1 MSPQF
6 RFIVALCVII
16 FIIAFGTLGFM
27 LIEGWSLADSLYMT
41 FITVSTIG
49 FGEVEPLSP
58 TGRHFVII
66 YIVLSVMTVGY
77 TITVLLSFLFEGQFQ
92 ATLEER
98 RMKRFLASVKDHFI
112 ICGFGDVGR
121 ETAEEFQRRKVRFVV
136 VDRETHEADQERFP
150 AVGFVLGDATEEE
163 TLERAGIMRA
173 KGLIACLPE
182 DQQNVFTVLTARQ
195 QNPKLM
201 IVSQASE
208 ERTVSK
214 LQKAGAD
221 RVISPKQIAGR
232 RLAALSI
239 RPSIVNF
246 LEVLSSGGDETVRIE
261 SVQIPAGSSMVGRS
275 LKECG
280 VGEHTGAI
288 IIGILDSAGSAK
300 VNAATMANL
309 ASIRLKEEDTL
320 IALGTEEQIQELI
333 RFVK

>member
-1 MSPQF
+1 MSPHI
-6 RFIVALCVII
+6 RFFFALCVII
-16 FIIAFGTLGFM
+16 LIIAFGTVGFM
-27 LIEGWSLADSLYMT
+27 TIEGWSLADSLYMT
-41 FITVSTIG
+41 FLTISTIG
-49 FGEVEPLSP
+49 FSEVHPLSSA
-58 TGRHFVII
+58 GRHFVII
-66 YIVLSVMTVGY
+66 YIILSVMTVGY
-77 TITVLLSFLFEGQFQ
+77 TITVLLSFLFEGQFR
-92 ATLEER
+92 ATLQER
-98 RMKRFLASVKDHFI
+98 RMKRFLSNVKDHFI
-112 ICGFGDVGR
+112 ICGFGDVGK
-121 ETAEEFQRRKVRFVV
+121 ETADEFQRRKVRFVV
-136 VDRETHEADQERFP
+136 VDRATPDADRERFP
-150 AVGFVLGDATEEE
+150 QVTFVQGDATEEE

-173 KGLIACLPE
+173 KGVIVCLPE

-261 SVQIPAGSSMVGRS
+261 SVRIRSGSSLIGRS

-288 IIGILDSAGSAK
+288 IIGILDTTGRAK

-309 ASIRLKEEDTL
+309 ASIRLKEEDNL
-320 IALGTEEQIQELI
+320 VALGSEEQIQELV
-333 RFVK
+333 RFVR

>member
-6 RFIVALCVII
+6 RFIVALFVII
-16 FIIAFGTLGFM
+16 GIIALGTLGFM
-27 LIEGWSLADSLYMT
+27 LIEGWSLSDSLYMT

-58 TGRHFVII
+58 AGRHFIII
-66 YIVLSVMTVGY
+66 YIILSVMTVGY
-77 TITVLLSFLFEGQFQ
+77 TITVLLSFLFEGQFR

-136 VDRETHEADQERFP
+136 VDLETHEADRERFP
-150 AVGFVLGDATEEE
+150 SVSFVPGDATEEE
-163 TLERAGIMRA
+163 TLDRAGIMRA

-195 QNPKLM
+195 QNPELM

-261 SVQIPAGSSMVGRS
+261 SVQVGKGSSLVGRS

-288 IIGILDSAGSAK
+288 IIGILDSTGNAK

-309 ASIRLKEEDTL
+309 ASLRLKEQDTL
-320 IALGTEEQIQELI
+320 IALGTEEQISELV